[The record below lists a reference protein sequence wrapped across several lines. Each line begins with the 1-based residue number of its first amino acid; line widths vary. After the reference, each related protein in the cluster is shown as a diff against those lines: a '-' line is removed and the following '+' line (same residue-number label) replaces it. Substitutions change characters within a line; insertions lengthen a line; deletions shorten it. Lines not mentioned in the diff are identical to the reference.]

1 MDAERLQ
8 LDGPGRGLLSKDEL
22 PESVLIL
29 GTANPK
35 PS

>member
-8 LDGPGRGLLSKDEL
+8 LDSPGRGLLGEDEL
-22 PESVLIL
+22 PEFVLIL
-29 GTANPK
+29 GTANLK